1 MRENYM
7 TGKVNYFVFE
17 KCVHVTLYLGEIT
30 LPVAVDTFGML
41 NLNLAHVSLK
51 HTRIYFISE
60 YILC

>member
-1 MRENYM
+1 MRESYM
-7 TGKVNYFVFE
+7 TGKVNYFVFG
-17 KCVHVTLYLGEIT
+17 KCVTLYLGEIT
-30 LPVAVDTFGML
+30 LPVAVDKFGML

>member
-1 MRENYM
+1 M
-7 TGKVNYFVFE
+7 TGKVNYFVFG
-17 KCVHVTLYLGEIT
+17 KCVTLYLGEIT
-30 LPVAVDTFGML
+30 LSVAVDTFGML

>member
-7 TGKVNYFVFE
+7 TGKVNYFVFG
-17 KCVHVTLYLGEIT
+17 KCVTLYLGEIT

>member
-7 TGKVNYFVFE
+7 TGKVNYFVFG
-17 KCVHVTLYLGEIT
+17 KCVTLYLGEIT

-60 YILC
+60 YILCWQ